1 MTERLHGL
9 PGTSGRRRLYLMR
22 HGEVSY
28 FAPDGRAVDPDFVE
42 LTETGRAQAQ
52 AMARLLA
59 EIEFDRAAW
68 TGLLRARQTAELV
81 LAGREAPALEMLPA
95 FREIRPGVLRGLARD
110 RLEAEYAYGL
120 ERAAEAEARFAGGD
134 LYAEFEARV
143 TTALEA
149 LLREPGWTRMLLVAH
164 DAVNRMALAWTAR
177 AGLAGMAAFE
187 QDPGCLNIIDADVVD
202 GRVVRKVIKALN
214 VTPTGYVKAGNYLT
228 SFEQVFFSRPRREKR

>member
-1 MTERLHGL
+1 MTERVPGL
-9 PGTSGRRRLYLMR
+9 PGTNGRRRLYLMR

-28 FAPDGRAVDPDFVE
+28 FAPDGRAVDPDSVE
-42 LTETGRAQAQ
+42 LTEAGRVQAQ
-52 AMARLLA
+52 AMATLLA

-68 TGLLRARQTAELV
+68 TGLPRTRQTAEVV
-81 LAGREAPALEMLPA
+81 LAGRDGPPLETLPH

-134 LYAEFEARV
+134 LYAEFEARI
-143 TTALEA
+143 TGALEA

-164 DAVNRMALAWTAR
+164 DAVNRMALAWTAN

-187 QDPGCLNIIDADVVD
+187 QDPGCLNIIDADVAD
-202 GRVVRKVIKALN
+202 GRIVRKVIKALN
-214 VTPTGYVKAGNYLT
+214 VTPASYVKAGNYLT
-228 SFEQVFFSRPRREKR
+228 SLEQVFFSRPRKQ